1 MNMTRKEIEEMND
14 TRPFCFETD
23 GEERWYEVGCIDGM
37 EAADTEPDISELWH
51 DWPDMPKTGEKII
64 GETIWGDA
72 IVFRFDS
79 AWFSGN
85 FLKRWAYLDD
95 LL

>member
-1 MNMTRKEIEEMND
+1 MTRKEIKEMND

-37 EAADTEPDISELWH
+37 EAADTEPDISKLWH
-51 DWPDMPKTGEKII
+51 DWKEIPKTGEKII
-64 GETIWGDA
+64 GETIWGDV

-79 AWFSGN
+79 ARFSGN
-85 FLKRWAYLDD
+85 FLKIWAYLDD